1 MTKRYNDFFD
11 SIKDEFPSLT
21 YDQVNDIIEKGVFYQ
36 AKKTVESGTLET
48 VRIKYLGKLTVFP
61 GRVAGLKKIYT
72 HQNRI
77 KKISPK
83 RYEELLNIIAEYEL
97 QQK

>member
-1 MTKRYNDFFD
+1 MIKRHNDFFN

-21 YDQVNDIIEKGVFYQ
+21 HDQIIDIIEKGVFYQ
-36 AKKTVESGTLET
+36 AKKTIESGTLET
-48 VRIKYLGKLTVFP
+48 IRIKYLGKLTVFP
-61 GRVAGLKKIYT
+61 GRVAGLKRVYT
-72 HQNRI
+72 HQNRS

-83 RYEELLNIIAEYEL
+83 RYEELLNIIANYEL